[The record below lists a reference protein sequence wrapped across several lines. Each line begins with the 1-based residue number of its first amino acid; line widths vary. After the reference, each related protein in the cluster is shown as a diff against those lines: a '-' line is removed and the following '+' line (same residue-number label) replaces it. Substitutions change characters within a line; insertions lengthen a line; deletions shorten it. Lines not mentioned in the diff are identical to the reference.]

1 MHRLGWLL
9 AVLGCTTARLWAQA
23 PPSESLLPQ
32 TTQGWISIAQP
43 QQWTEAWNQTQ
54 FGRLWNDP
62 LMAGFVEQFQKD
74 LQKQRDRGGM
84 GLGLTWDDLLS
95 VAGGEAAS
103 AIISP
108 RQGEVVQ
115 VLLVDTRGRAAQR
128 QQLIARVD
136 ATLRRQGAVPAVQ
149 QAAGL
154 PLAVYTQNGRVRA
167 VFFVH
172 HDLLCAADD
181 TATAAGIAAAATGP
195 RSEETLASLAAFQKV
210 QARLDADPETA
221 PTALRWFLQPLG
233 YAEAQ
238 RTLRRRND
246 PGGNQQASKRDMI
259 DVMKRT
265 GFLGI
270 QGAGGRVALRHG
282 PFDLLHRI
290 AVYAPRPWEK
300 SLHMLATLNVPRLD
314 AGEHAW
320 VSRNLATYLAI
331 AVDPEKA
338 FDGYGPIFDATV
350 GNGQEGEWQDTW
362 DGIREDPFGPQV
374 DVKRDIIRL
383 LTRRA
388 TAITDNKEPF
398 AADSQRRLIA
408 VEISNPQVNEKTVR
422 EAVFKILEPD
432 ETARLRRDLVP
443 GYEIWE
449 LRANSAAGIAAAG
462 GEQLPALVVQ
472 HPAGAQVVAQPPQPK
487 PLEPAAMC
495 VAHGQLFYASH
506 VSLLAETLR
515 TAGSAAKLADDPDY
529 RTVQQAIEQQMALRG
544 WKDASFRRFSRSEQ
558 EFRADFELARHN
570 RLHESQSLYAR
581 MMRGAG
587 PLTDD
592 GKQWFDGRALPT
604 FEQIQA
610 LNLLR
615 PSGVVGHTES
625 DGSGW
630 FIVSFTLK

>member
-1 MHRLGWLL
+1 
-9 AVLGCTTARLWAQA
+9 VWAQT

-32 TTQGWISIAQP
+32 TTQGWISVADP
-43 QQWTEAWNQTQ
+43 QRLTDAWNQTQ

-62 LMAGFVEQFQKD
+62 LMAAFVAQFKQD

-84 GLGLTWDDLLS
+84 GLGLAWDDLLS

-103 AIISP
+103 AIIVP
-108 RQGEVVQ
+108 REGEVVQ
-115 VLLVDTRGRAAQR
+115 VLLVDTRGKAAQR

-136 ATLRRQGAVPAVQ
+136 ATLRRQGATTAVQ
-149 QAAGL
+149 QAGGL

-172 HDLLCAADD
+172 NDLLCAADH
-181 TATAAGIAAAATGP
+181 TATAAWIAAAATGA
-195 RSEETLASLAAFQKV
+195 RTEGTLASLAAFQKV
-210 QARLDADPETA
+210 RARLESDPETA
-221 PTALRWFLQPLG
+221 PTALQWFIQPLG

-246 PGGNQQASKRDMI
+246 PAGPQQAPKRDMI

-270 QGAGGRVALRHG
+270 QGAGGRIALRHG
-282 PFDLLHRI
+282 DFDLLHRI

-300 SLHMLATLNVPRLD
+300 SLNMLATLNVPRLD
-314 AGEHAW
+314 AAEHAW

-331 AVDPEKA
+331 AVDPKKA

-374 DVKRDIIRL
+374 DIQRDVIRL
-383 LTRRA
+383 LTRRS

-398 AADSQRRLIA
+398 TVDSQRRLIA
-408 VEISNPQVNEKTVR
+408 VEIGNPRANEQTVR
-422 EAVFKILEPD
+422 QAVFKILEPD
-432 ETARLRRDLVP
+432 ETARLRKDLVP

-449 LRANSAAGIAAAG
+449 LRSGSSSALAAG
-462 GEQLPALVVQ
+462 GGERLPALVIDN
-472 HPAGAQVVAQPPQPK
+472 PAGGQVVAQPPPPQA
-487 PLEPAAMC
+487 LEPAAMC

-506 VSLLAETLR
+506 VSMLVDTLKA
-515 TAGSAAKLADDPDY
+515 AGSAAKLADDADY
-529 RTVQQAIEQQMALRG
+529 RAVQQAIEQQMALRG
-544 WKDASFRRFSRSEQ
+544 WKDASFRRFSRSAE

-581 MMRGAG
+581 MMRGGG

-592 GKQWFDGRALPT
+592 GKQWFDGQQLPT
-604 FEQIQA
+604 FEQIRDR
-610 LNLLR
+610 NLLR
-615 PSGVVGHTES
+615 PSGVVGRTET